1 MPKFLLAVLLL
12 ALASVGPSRPVLAEA
27 VAGLYEASVPVQAQD
42 DAARDAGIPR
52 AFEAVL
58 VKVAGSRRV
67 LQNPAVAGA
76 LREAPSRLV
85 QFYFRSNSLPPDET
99 GAVATELRLYASF
112 QPAAVDDLLRRAGEP
127 RLSPN
132 RPGTIA
138 WIAVDDGKGL
148 RVLSR
153 DADPALL
160 AWIER
165 AAAER
170 GVPLLFPAMDLEE
183 SLAVT
188 PERVAALEEA
198 AVLEASTR
206 YGAPGVLMA
215 RLLRSSTGEWLG
227 EWSQRIGEES
237 VYSQGQDAT
246 IAGIADK
253 LVDSIA
259 EALSNRFAV
268 RANLDNAEELRI
280 RVAGV
285 RTLADFR
292 ALSAELSR
300 LGSVREARPALI
312 DGTTVHFD
320 LVTDSG
326 IDGVLQELGLLQ
338 RLRAAGD
345 PAERRYDWSGG

>member
-1 MPKFLLAVLLL
+1 MPKFLFAVLFIVLAVF
-12 ALASVGPSRPVLAEA
+12 GPAPRVLAEA
-27 VAGLYEASVPVQAQD
+27 VTGLYEASVPVQTQD
-42 DAARDAGIPR
+42 DASRDAGILR
-52 AFEAVL
+52 AFEVVL

-67 LQNPAVAGA
+67 LQNPSVAGA
-76 LREAPSRLV
+76 LREAPSQLV
-85 QFYFRSNSLPPDET
+85 QFYFRSNPLPPDEAGT
-99 GAVATELRLYASF
+99 MATELRLHASF

-132 RPGTIA
+132 RPGTLA

-153 DADPALL
+153 DADPALI

-170 GVPLLFPAMDLEE
+170 GVPLLFPSMDLEE
-183 SLAVT
+183 SLAAT

-198 AVLEASTR
+198 AVTEASGR
-206 YGAPGVLMA
+206 YGAPSVLMA
-215 RLLRSSTGEWLG
+215 RLLRSASGEWIG

-237 VYSQGQDAT
+237 LYTQGQDT
-246 IAGIADK
+246 TVAGVADR

-259 EALSNRFAV
+259 EALSTRFAV
-268 RANLDNAEELRI
+268 RATLDNAEELRI
-280 RVAGV
+280 RVGGV

-292 ALSAELSR
+292 ALSAELAR

-320 LVTDSG
+320 LLTDSG
-326 IDGVLQELGLLQ
+326 VDGVLQELGLLQ
-338 RLRAAGD
+338 RLRPAGD
-345 PAERRYDWSGG
+345 PAERRYDWSGS